1 MLRFI
6 VLLGSTLVAV
16 VLFSG
21 CSSSKVPVTSAMDRS
36 HWVKVR
42 PSELANVD
50 KAAMPEISAATHYA
64 AGQLK
69 HKQGDLQ
76 AALNQYRQAIAC
88 DPRFIAALNSTG
100 ILCTQLGR
108 FDQAIDAFQQAITL
122 LPQTAYLRNNLG
134 FAYLLAG
141 RLDDA
146 RAELG
151 NAINIQEN
159 FARAH
164 ANLAIVLA
172 KQGKYDQSLE
182 SFRRADCLADAHFNL
197 ACMYQFAGRTDLAS
211 RYYKQ
216 ALKFQPKFPAAQRA
230 LKSIE
235 TLASVPGQS
244 QQNQAIR

>member
-6 VLLGSTLVAV
+6 VLLGSTLMAV

-21 CSSSKVPVTSAMDRS
+21 CSSSQVPITSAADRS

-42 PSELANVD
+42 PSQLADAD
-50 KAAMPEISAATHYA
+50 KAAMPEISAATYYA

-76 AALNQYRQAIAC
+76 AALQQYRQAIASS
-88 DPRFIAALNSTG
+88 PRFVAALNSVG

-108 FDQAIDAFQQAITL
+108 FDQATDAFQQAITL

-151 NAINIQEN
+151 NAINLQNN
-159 FARAH
+159 FGRAH

-172 KQGKYDQSLE
+172 KQGDYEKSLE
-182 SFRRADCLADAHFNL
+182 SFRKADSPADAHYNL

-211 RYYKQ
+211 TYYKQ
-216 ALKFQPKFPAAQRA
+216 ALRFQPEFPAAQRA

-235 TLASVPGQS
+235 TLASASGRS
-244 QQNQAIR
+244 QQNQATR